1 MKLEGI
7 EQLEDTKY
15 LNMYKLKLINK
26 VGNIKDY
33 FMVSRRKKE
42 ELICVTKDHSKCD
55 GSYDTDRL

>member
-33 FMVSRRKKE
+33 FMVS
-42 ELICVTKDHSKCD
+42 
-55 GSYDTDRL
+55 